1 MTSQELIFLTSEEI
15 AAEVAKQIKEHR
27 INAGYKQKDFAE
39 KIGIPYPT
47 YQLFE
52 RTGKTSF
59 INFLTIMSAI
69 GKKDVIFKS
78 LELDDIERIGI
89 KAHQQR
95 KENKKRQRVR

>member
-15 AAEVAKQIKEHR
+15 AAKIAKQIKEHR
-27 INAGYKQKDFAE
+27 INEGYKQKDFA
-39 KIGIPYPT
+39 KKTGIPYPT

-59 INFLTIMSAI
+59 VNFLTIMSAI

-89 KAHQQR
+89 KAHQQL
-95 KENKKRQRVR
+95 KESKKRQRVR